1 MEEWEGLVSDCI
13 LCTDTT
19 ICVVQKHLTIAFPP
33 GFFAVGS
40 DLVVV
45 CCCYHSNEF
54 GTLSPSSSG
63 PKKSREKEG
72 YEDRTRASR
81 QITSGLRSF
90 LFVHVELPA
99 AAAKKA
105 AVGTMAES
113 SGLFQKSEL
122 HALLQ
127 VLMARG
133 CLPLKEAEETFVSIC
148 GRSSGKKVQE
158 AVSEINRSIDFAHLR
173 VKFTR
178 FRVPDT
184 KEAVTYVGIANT
196 SADAASTMVTRYSAL
211 QVAYF
216 RSVVEAI
223 AEDPDRTIGSKD
235 AMNLGLSMAALECD
249 GLPAE
254 GGSTQLVPSQVHGH
268 PCDAKKLTVSEKQA
282 TIERMVEDGWLV
294 QTSSGHVA
302 LGPRSSMEI
311 QPFLL
316 AFGLDTSTA
325 PSSPPT

>member
-1 MEEWEGLVSDCI
+1 MEEWRRSVPTPL

-19 ICVVQKHLTIAFPP
+19 IRVVQKHPPTASPP
-33 GFFAVGS
+33 GYFVKAAERVLICGWYR
-40 DLVVV
+40 L
-45 CCCYHSNEF
+45 NE
-54 GTLSPSSSG
+54 SASPPSSSG
-63 PKKSREKEG
+63 PKESREKEG
-72 YEDRTRASR
+72 YEDRTRDSR
-81 QITSGLRSF
+81 QITSGFRSF
-90 LFVHVELPA
+90 LFVHVELA
-99 AAAKKA
+99 ATAAF
-105 AVGTMAES
+105 GTMAEAS
-113 SGLFQKSEL
+113 ALFQKSEL

-178 FRVPDT
+178 FHLPGT

-235 AMNLGLSMAALECD
+235 AMNLGLSMAALECNA
-249 GLPAE
+249 LPAE
-254 GGSTQLVPSQVHGH
+254 GGSTQVHGH
-268 PCDAKKLTVSEKQA
+268 PSDAKKLTVSEKQA

-311 QPFLL
+311 QPFLVTL
-316 AFGLDTSTA
+316 GLDTSTA
-325 PSSPPT
+325 PASPPT